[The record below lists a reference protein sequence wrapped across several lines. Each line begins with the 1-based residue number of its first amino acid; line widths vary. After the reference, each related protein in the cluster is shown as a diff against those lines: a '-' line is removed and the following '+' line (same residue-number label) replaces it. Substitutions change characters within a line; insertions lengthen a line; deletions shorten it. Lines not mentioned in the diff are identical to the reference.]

1 MRHSSECSITVNM
14 HKHAPVLPVI
24 LCCVGRHWRCSAPA
38 QPRLTPCR
46 PFLVPA
52 RMRCR
57 YFRQFLTPLSLCMCS
72 VIVVALGGGVWCCVE
87 GGRSKWAVA
96 TRAPKY
102 TVQLRPVIGQ
112 EVLAALCM
120 CVCMCVCSTCQVASH
135 GRVHADKDGHAG
147 GGMGTTPGSWA

>member
-1 MRHSSECSITVNM
+1 
-14 HKHAPVLPVI
+14 
-24 LCCVGRHWRCSAPA
+24 
-38 QPRLTPCR
+38 
-46 PFLVPA
+46 
-52 RMRCR
+52 
-57 YFRQFLTPLSLCMCS
+57 MCS

-120 CVCMCVCSTCQVASH
+120 CVYVCVPYCQVASH

>member
-1 MRHSSECSITVNM
+1 M
-14 HKHAPVLPVI
+14 P
-24 LCCVGRHWRCSAPA
+24 LCCQSSCAVWGGTGAAALLRNHASRPA
-38 QPRLTPCR
+38 ALFS
-46 PFLVPA
+46 FLRACAVDT
-52 RMRCR
+52 
-57 YFRQFLTPLSLCMCS
+57 FDSEFLTPLSLCMCS

-147 GGMGTTPGSWA
+147 GGMGTTLGSWA